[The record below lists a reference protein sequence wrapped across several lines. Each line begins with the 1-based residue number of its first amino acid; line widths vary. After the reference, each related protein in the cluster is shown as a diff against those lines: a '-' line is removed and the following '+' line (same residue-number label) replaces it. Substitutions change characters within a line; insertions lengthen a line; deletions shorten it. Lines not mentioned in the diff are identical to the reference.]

1 MFFER
6 TYFNSDSKMNT
17 TLCVAWYK
25 QALNKTT
32 RDIQLFNWIFF
43 LFYAR
48 LNIKNHLLFWEFLYE
63 ESVSALQNYIHE
75 GKTLSV

>member
-1 MFFER
+1 
-6 TYFNSDSKMNT
+6 MNT
-17 TLCVAWYK
+17 TLHVAWYK

-32 RDIQLFNWIFF
+32 QDIPLFNCIFF

-48 LNIKNHLLFWEFLYE
+48 LNINNHLLFWAFLYE

-75 GKTLSV
+75 G